1 MADTIIL
8 SRELETFAKMRDQ
21 LLTDHEDKWALISG
35 DRLIDTFTS
44 HDDALKR
51 GYEECGEKPFL
62 LKQIKR
68 YERSINF
75 QPRIVYGDR

>member
-1 MADTIIL
+1 MTESDTL
-8 SRELETFAKMRDQ
+8 NKELETFAKMRDK
-21 LLTDHEDKWALISG
+21 LLADHEGKWALISG

-51 GYEECGEKPFL
+51 GYEECGEKSFL

-68 YERSINF
+68 YERSIHLL
-75 QPRIVYGDR
+75 PRIA